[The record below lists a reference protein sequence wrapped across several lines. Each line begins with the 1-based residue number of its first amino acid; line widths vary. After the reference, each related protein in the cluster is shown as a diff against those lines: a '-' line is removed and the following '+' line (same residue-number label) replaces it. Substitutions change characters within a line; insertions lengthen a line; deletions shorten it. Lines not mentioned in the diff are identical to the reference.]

1 VVPGVQS
8 FVFEGK
14 KAEDECSSSPE
25 LSKARVYVDVLMKK
39 HFGNDT
45 AGIFS
50 LILTI
55 PYMEER
61 SEEEAKDEG
70 VRAELNYDENKEVV
84 SLVSTMLGNV
94 RW

>member
-1 VVPGVQS
+1 VQ
-8 FVFEGK
+8 FE
-14 KAEDECSSSPE
+14 P
-25 LSKARVYVDVLMKK
+25 VDVLMKK

-45 AGIFS
+45 AGNFS

-55 PYMEER
+55 PYMEEG
-61 SEEEAKDEG
+61 SEEEAKYEG